1 MPPVW
6 RGDAAGKVHEPVVI
20 FLPEMP
26 TPAAQPAEIAHA
38 RRYVGAQVHRLAI
51 GDVFIGSEALARGTV
66 TRHHLQRS
74 YRAIYP
80 DVYVRE
86 PAEPSL
92 RGRTVA
98 AWLWSR
104 RRAIIAGTAASALH
118 GARWVDAGSPIELIW
133 KNGRPPAGLVVRN
146 DTLAQDER
154 DHPGRWNARHDA
166 GADGVRP
173 GSC

>member
-1 MPPVW
+1 
-6 RGDAAGKVHEPVVI
+6 
-20 FLPEMP
+20 
-26 TPAAQPAEIAHA
+26 
-38 RRYVGAQVHRLAI
+38 LAI